1 MKLIAVLF
9 FLMIAFTSQAKKYI
23 YPLEHV
29 IGLADLIVIGEI
41 ESVEQN
47 TYTFRITE
55 TLKGDV
61 HATIRVEKFKE
72 WTCDTRYAK
81 HEKGQK
87 LCLFLQKGLLS
98 WNIINGSTG
107 ERPILEQTIYLGME
121 EDIYK
126 LPLSEF
132 VEGITSFCK
141 CYATETISGAYE
153 EIVTFRQMCTDEEI
167 ANFRSLSK
175 FTKWLYDRIHENGNL
190 KK

>member
-9 FLMIAFTSQAKKYI
+9 CLATAFTSQAKKYI

-29 IGLADLIVIGEI
+29 IGLADLIVVGEI

-61 HATIRVEKFKE
+61 HASIRVEKFKE

-87 LCLFLQKGLLS
+87 LCLFLKRGLLS
-98 WNIINGSTG
+98 WSIINGSTG
-107 ERPILEQTIYLGME
+107 ERPILEQTVYLETG

-126 LPLSEF
+126 LPLAEF
-132 VEGITSFCK
+132 SEGITACCR
-141 CYATETISGAYE
+141 CYKSVVVSLRDE
-153 EIVTFRQMCTDEEI
+153 EIVTFAQVCSDEEV
-167 ANFRSLSK
+167 AAFKSSSK
-175 FTKWLYDRIHENGNL
+175 FSKWLYEKISAHKEH
-190 KK
+190 